1 MQKSVILCYQIT
13 LMKQVFTIFFVL
25 ISTVLF
31 SQSYE
36 NQWNEVYQYELN
48 KHYKSANEKVLK
60 IYNQAVTDKNDREIV
75 KTFFYRS
82 KFEQYLTTTDSDK
95 VLKDLAQEVER
106 VNQPYKSVL
115 QTYKAKLLADYLLRN
130 YYKINQLDK
139 IVEPYDKNSLQNWR
153 SADFIDEIE
162 SLYQQVFRHENLL
175 KNANEFLGD
184 LVDTE
189 SNADLKNYKVYELL
203 CYEWITIFENN
214 YLEKSKIPEDTFL
227 NANEVLD
234 FTNQFTT
241 YQFPKPYAKVLNLY
255 QKLETHYQSQNDKY
269 KLDQI
274 RLKRYQNFS
283 EFLKIPFESK
293 DLLLTT
299 VFEAMQTR
307 KFQSKVLVEKIY
319 LWYSYGEMQSAIN
332 KSKAQ
337 LAWTKTV
344 EYILSLKKY
353 ELTEKETDYIE
364 TIYYTITDK
373 KTQTNFPKY
382 LLKNKTDKAWV
393 RLANTD
399 TLYTRFYKLEHI
411 KTLERLK
418 NDSLKIDFIQ
428 HKKPVY
434 EYVTAP
440 LNKENNHFEKQYEFL
455 IDGVEK
461 GVYLVLT
468 SPNQQFNSTQ
478 KYFDFHDVV
487 VTDVVLF
494 YKAEAQSVDFYFLDR
509 KTGKPFVNHPVKIN
523 RKKHK
528 TNDLGIVSIKK
539 SKRIKNEDKVKK
551 TEFLVQFQDEDFLFE
566 EVCDFDEEELVYNYQ
581 NIDYRY
587 EGKEIIISTFADRKL
602 YKPGQ
607 TIYFKGVAV
616 SFDQENLHKKIASN
630 LRLLAVATDN
640 NGAEL
645 YKKEFTTNEFG
656 SFADS
661 LVIPQKDNISRVII
675 NFRRPESLTKKEEKF
690 WEQYDDISSR
700 AYLYVEEYKRP
711 TFSVSLDHFDE
722 NVTYGQEIT
731 LTGKVQTHAK
741 TPISNANVETIITYN
756 SFKTSGSYY
765 YDSYDSGDFPKIEST
780 TDADGSFSVKI
791 QLKDVPK
798 DSLHFRP
805 AYQYTIKTNVK
816 DASGETQSTYA
827 NIVVNHNDLE
837 IYCGV
842 NEREIFLDSD
852 VVININPTN
861 ANRKFKPV
869 SGTLKIVRNTYD
881 NRYFKDRLWEA
892 PKKQLIP
899 RDVFQ
904 KHFPHESYEKAD
916 TELQNS
922 VEVYS
927 EKIQVTEEK
936 KPVVIKKPDWLLE
949 GSYKVRFI
957 PDEKF
962 EADSL
967 LTHFEVKD
975 PNGIPAYGDVVSL
988 SLEGS
993 VIEDNHLK
1001 VEVNA
1006 VFEDVL
1012 VFVQVQQN
1020 YNILPV
1026 TSFIS
1031 KKGISEVQL
1040 PLLNKDVQSVFVS
1053 YYYVY
1058 DNRVY
1063 EDTVEQTFYKQA
1075 KKPAQIEIVH
1085 LKNRLLP
1092 GAKEQILL
1100 KVTDENQQPFAGEM
1114 VSSMY
1119 DLSAEYLMKN
1129 STYAQDWRLYAGNDY
1144 YNEEFSYLMFDEAIN
1159 RGEYLS
1165 RDYWKIRL
1173 SSQLNIPF
1181 PKINTF
1187 GFDLYEQ
1194 YNGASVRKYY
1204 EKLVYKVVSKKPE
1217 DGMIELS
1224 GSVFDADFLDPLPGA
1239 AVIIQSSN
1247 IGTETNMNGG
1257 FTLFAYPDD
1266 LIKISL
1272 TGFEEVTF
1280 LAKDFKNPVLIH
1292 EDRGADFLEEMVISS
1307 YTTTVKNDLSN
1318 FSVISHIV
1326 NGRPNATF
1334 IQTLQAQVPGIN
1346 ISTGSGEP
1354 GADTSVVLRGLGS
1367 VNGSAQ
1373 PLYIVDGVPVSAE
1386 RFRSL
1391 SPDDISN
1398 ISLLKDAGATAI
1410 YGNRGAN
1417 GVILISTKKGNLSD
1431 MSDVKIRKNL
1441 KETAFFYPYIYPNKD
1456 NVYEINYTVP
1466 ESLTEWKFRAF
1477 THNKNLEF
1485 GYLETNVY
1493 TQKDVTIQPNM
1504 PRFLRENDEVILR
1517 ARVSNVSEELQQG
1530 KVSLQLKD
1538 ALTEEILDNIIISEN
1553 LQDIQI
1559 KPNSSTF
1566 VEWKVNVPQD
1576 IQGLQYVVVVKTI
1589 DYSDGEQAVIPVL
1602 SKKQLVS
1609 ENVSLWQLGDVTKQY
1624 RLSELNVEDEKY
1636 NLSYRIQA
1644 STNGLWLMMQKLPY
1658 LLKYEHECTE
1668 QLMSKYFA
1676 NQLALKIVEENEDVQ
1691 KILSEWR
1698 KGDETKWDND
1708 EQLKEIIDKESPW
1721 LSELLS
1727 EKERNQ
1733 KFASYFDADKLNKT
1747 NEELVQKITDRQA
1760 NNGGFGWFSD
1770 DNDDW
1775 WITLQFLQT
1784 VKQLNEMDLP
1794 WDRDEITQNAV
1805 KYLDDII
1812 LEKLDLSTVSN
1823 QKIMDY
1829 LYVRTHFKKQF
1840 PVSFD
1845 EKWNELLKIVK
1856 KNWLDAGLAFK
1867 SKAAIVLE
1875 NEGEN
1880 DVAQQIIKQLQESS
1894 IIDESKGM
1902 YWKNE
1907 HNNISFWNSPVEE
1920 QSFAIEAFV
1929 KNNKDKS
1936 DIQSLKA
1943 RLINQSNYDN
1953 FGSTKATVQAVYA
1966 YLLGL
1971 EKSKLKSEVKIT
1983 DKKDQV
1989 LQPKDSLLADSG
2001 IYEIAINRNNI
2012 STNLNEIS
2020 IENKGETPLTGSI
2033 SYNYLQDLD
2042 KISATNN
2049 DHQPFSIQKDYFRET
2064 EGKRVVIDDAA
2075 PLKIG
2080 EEVWVRLKFT
2090 TSENASYVHIK
2101 DMRAS
2106 TFEPFFE
2113 LSGMRFE
2120 NDLRYYFKS
2129 NDTSTNFFID
2139 YLPVGDHV
2147 LWYRVK
2153 VNNIGKFTDGLTTMQ
2168 SMYAPQYQ
2176 AHSKGVTIEV
2186 Q

>member
-1 MQKSVILCYQIT
+1 
-13 LMKQVFTIFFVL
+13 MKHFFTTFLLL

-31 SQSYE
+31 SQNYE
-36 NQWNEVYQYELN
+36 NQWNEVYQHELN
-48 KHYKSANEKVLK
+48 KHYKSANEMVLK
-60 IYNQAVTDKNDREIV
+60 IYNRAVNDKNDREIV

-82 KFEQYLTTTDSDK
+82 KFEQYLTIADPDR
-95 VLKDLAQEVER
+95 VLIDIKQEIER
-106 VNQPYKSVL
+106 VNQPYKSIL
-115 QTYKAKLLADYLLRN
+115 QTYKAKLLLYYLSQN
-130 YYKINQLDK
+130 YYMVNELDK
-139 IVEPYDKNSLQNWR
+139 IVEPYDKNSLKNWR
-153 SADFIDEIE
+153 SKDFVEEIE
-162 SLYQQVFRHENLL
+162 SLYQQVFLHENLL
-175 KNANEFLGD
+175 KKANEFLGD

-214 YLEKSKIPEDTFL
+214 YIEKTKVPEGTFL

-283 EFLKIPFESK
+283 EFLKLTFENK

-299 VFEAMQTR
+299 IFEAMQTR

-319 LWYSYGEMQSAIN
+319 LWYNFGERYAVVD
-332 KSKAQ
+332 KPAAQ

-353 ELTEKETDYIE
+353 ELTDKETDYIE
-364 TIYYTITDK
+364 NIYHAITDK

-382 LLKNKTDKAWV
+382 LLKNKLDKAWV

-399 TLYTRFYKLEHI
+399 TLYTRFYKLADI
-411 KTLERLK
+411 KTLENLK
-418 NDSLKIDFIQ
+418 NDSLKADFVQ
-428 HKKPVY
+428 YQQPVY

-440 LNKENNHFEKQYEFL
+440 LNKENNHLEKQYEFL
-455 IDGVEK
+455 VDGVEK

-468 SPNQQFNSTQ
+468 SPNQKFNPTQ
-478 KYFDFHDVV
+478 KYFDFHEVV

-509 KTGKPFVNHPVKIN
+509 KTGKPFVNHSVKIN
-523 RKKHK
+523 RKKYK

-539 SKRIKNEDKVKK
+539 SKRIKDEDKVKK
-551 TEFLVQFQDEDFLFE
+551 TEFLVQFQDENFLFE

-587 EGKEIIISTFADRKL
+587 EGKEMNINTFTDRKL
-602 YKPGQ
+602 YRPGQ

-616 SFDQENLHKKIASN
+616 SFDQEDLTKKVVENIRVIAI
-630 LRLLAVATDN
+630 ATDN
-640 NGAEL
+640 NETQL
-645 YKKEFTTNEFG
+645 FKKEFTTNEFG

-661 LVIPQKDNISRVII
+661 IIIPKKDNISRVII
-675 NFRRPESLTKKEEKF
+675 SYEKPENLTKKEALF
-690 WEQYDDISSR
+690 WEQYDGLSSR
-700 AYLYVEEYKRP
+700 DHLYVEEYKRP
-711 TFSVSLDHFDE
+711 TFSVSLDDFDE

-756 SFKTSGSYY
+756 SIKTSDYY
-765 YDSYDSGDFPKIEST
+765 PYDSGDFPKIEST
-780 TDADGSFSVKI
+780 TNADGSFSVKI

-805 AYQYTIKTNVK
+805 AYQYTIQTNVK

-827 NIVVNHNDLE
+827 NIEVNHNDLN
-837 IYCGV
+837 IYCEV
-842 NEREIFLDSD
+842 DEREIFLDSD

-916 TELQNS
+916 TELQSS

-927 EKIQVTEEK
+927 EKIQITEEK
-936 KPVVIKKPDWLLE
+936 KPFVLKNPDWLLE

-962 EADSL
+962 EADSF
-967 LTHFEVKD
+967 LTSFEVKD
-975 PNGIPAYGDVVSL
+975 PNGIPAYGNVVSL
-988 SLEGS
+988 SLEES
-993 VIEDNHLK
+993 VIEDNHIK

-1006 VFEDVL
+1006 VFDDVL
-1012 VFVQVQQN
+1012 VFMQVQQN
-1020 YNILPV
+1020 YDILPV

-1031 KKGISEVQL
+1031 KKGISEIQL

-1063 EDTVEQTFYKQA
+1063 EDTVERTFYKQS
-1075 KKPAQIEIVH
+1075 KKPAQIEVVH

-1129 STYAQDWRLYAGNDY
+1129 ISNSEGWRLYAGNDY
-1144 YNEEFSYLMFDEAIN
+1144 YNEEFSYLNFDEAIN
-1159 RGEYLS
+1159 GGGSYS
-1165 RDYWKIRL
+1165 RDYWKINLNR
-1173 SSQLNIPF
+1173 QLNILF

-1187 GFDLYEQ
+1187 GFGLYEH
-1194 YNGASVRKYY
+1194 YNDSSNRKYY
-1204 EKLVYKVVSKKPE
+1204 DKLTNRVVSKKPE

-1224 GSVFDADFLDPLPGA
+1224 GNIFEADFYDPMPGV
-1239 AVIIQSSN
+1239 AVTIQSSN

-1257 FTLFAYPDD
+1257 FILFAHPDD
-1266 LIKISL
+1266 LIKISYP
-1272 TGFEEVTF
+1272 GFEDETF
-1280 LAKDFKNPVLIH
+1280 LAKDFKNPVVIH
-1292 EDRGADFLEEMVISS
+1292 EDREADYLELVVIDNYRSADI
-1307 YTTTVKNDLSN
+1307 NDLSN
-1318 FSVISHIV
+1318 FSIISHTV
-1326 NGRPNATF
+1326 NGQPNPDF
-1334 IQTLQAQVPGIN
+1334 IQTLKAQVPGIN
-1346 ISTGSGEP
+1346 ITTGSGQP

-1391 SPDDISN
+1391 SQDDISN

-1431 MSDVKIRKNL
+1431 MSDVKVRKNL
-1441 KETAFFYPYIYPNKD
+1441 KETAFFYPHIYPNKN

-1477 THNKNLEF
+1477 THNKNAEF

-1493 TQKDVTIQPNM
+1493 TQKDVTIQSNM

-1517 ARVSNVSEELQQG
+1517 ARVSNVSEVLQQG
-1530 KVSLQLKD
+1530 KVSLQLKN
-1538 ALTEEILDNIIISEN
+1538 ALTEEVLDNVIISEN

-1559 KPNSSTF
+1559 EANSSTF

-1576 IQGLQYVVVVKTI
+1576 IQGLQYVVAVKTV

-1609 ENVSLWQLGDVTKQY
+1609 ENVALWQLGNVTKQY
-1624 RLSELNVEDEKY
+1624 RLSELNADDEKY

-1644 STNGLWLMMQKLPY
+1644 STNGLWLMMQKMPY

-1676 NQLALKIVEENEDVQ
+1676 NQLALKIVEENEDIQ
-1691 KILSEWR
+1691 KVLSKWR
-1698 KGDETKWDND
+1698 EGDETKWDND

-1721 LSELLS
+1721 LSELLP
-1727 EKERNQ
+1727 EQERNQ
-1733 KFASYFDADKLNKT
+1733 KFANYFDADKLKKSS
-1747 NEELVQKITDRQA
+1747 EELVQKMTGRQTS
-1760 NNGGFGWFSD
+1760 NGGFGWFSN

-1784 VKQLNEMDLP
+1784 IKQLNEMNLQ
-1794 WDRDEITQNAV
+1794 WDNNEMTQKAV
-1805 KYLDDII
+1805 EHLDNII
-1812 LEKLDLSTVSN
+1812 LEKHDSATVSN
-1823 QKIMDY
+1823 QKIIDY
-1829 LYVRTHFKKQF
+1829 LYVRTHFKNQF
-1840 PVSFD
+1840 SVSNNHT
-1845 EKWNELLKIVK
+1845 EKWNELLNIVN

-1867 SKAAIVLE
+1867 SKAAIVLKS
-1875 NEGEN
+1875 EGKE
-1880 DVAQQIIKQLQESS
+1880 DVALQIIKQLQESS

-1907 HNNISFWNSPVEE
+1907 YNNISFWNSPVEE
-1920 QSFAIEAFV
+1920 QSFAVEAFV
-1929 KNNKDKS
+1929 KNNVDKS

-1943 RLINQSNYDN
+1943 RLINQSNHDN

-1966 YLLGL
+1966 YLLGS
-1971 EKSKLKSEVKIT
+1971 ENNRQKSEVKIT
-1983 DKKDQV
+1983 DTKAQV
-1989 LQPKDSLLADSG
+1989 LLPKDSLLADSG
-2001 IYEIAINRNNI
+2001 IYEITINRDKI
-2012 STNLNEIS
+2012 STSLNQIS
-2020 IENKGETPLTGSI
+2020 VVNNGEMPLTGSI

-2042 KISATNN
+2042 KILSTNN
-2049 DHQPFSIQKDYFRET
+2049 DEQPFSIQKDYFRET
-2064 EGKRVVIDDAA
+2064 EGKRVVVDDSV

-2080 EEVWVRLKFT
+2080 EEVWVRLKFS
-2090 TSENASYVHIK
+2090 TSENASYVYIK

-2113 LSGMRFE
+2113 LSGIRFE
-2120 NDLRYYFKS
+2120 NDLLYYFKS
-2129 NDTSTNFFID
+2129 NDASTNFFID
-2139 YLPVGDHV
+2139 HLSVGDHV

-2153 VNNIGKFTDGLTTMQ
+2153 VNNIGKFTDGLTTIQ